1 MVKEPAGASGPR
13 LSTDEHASLES
24 PTHEMKDND

>member
-1 MVKEPAGASGPR
+1 MEEEPASVSGLR
-13 LSTDEHASLES
+13 VSTDELASLES